1 MPSVKVRMGEP
12 IDKALRALKK
22 KLDKEGIMKS
32 AKAHRFYYKPSV
44 KTGEGSCPF
53 NSLYWHFF
61 DRHRATMDKNPR
73 LGMVYKTWDKMSPD
87 KKEALLFQADAYL
100 GKLNEL

>member
-32 AKAHRFYYKPSV
+32 AKAHRFYDKPSV
-44 KTGEGSCPF
+44 KS
-53 NSLYWHFF
+53 
-61 DRHRATMDKNPR
+61 R
-73 LGMVYKTWDKMSPD
+73 LKSKSAIKRNKIAARRGY
-87 KKEALLFQADAYL
+87 
-100 GKLNEL
+100 